1 MFLAVVSPH
10 DWWREMSAALDQEA
24 RLDAGHGLSAIGR
37 YARELRGHLG
47 EGTRP
52 VIWLLWALGFVSAAV
67 LAAASGNRTRRAARV
82 AIWLVLAAAAT
93 RSALETIAWLVPP
106 ALSGYAMRDFFPSW
120 VARFHLHWLLL
131 VTAIASGAGLG
142 ARFRG
147 ADLLPDPDTSRKRA
161 VVGLLLAGGTAAAAF
176 GTANP
181 IYINLMLALGSWAAL
196 LVLAVR
202 YASARLDW
210 SGAGDAAMFTVLALA
225 GVQIVGGTATAPYG
239 LNERLVRQTV
249 ATSLGSP
256 PARVSLDPETH
267 RLIVDLQ
274 QLASACGFH
283 VGDDLLAFHNMP
295 GLVYAIGGRSPGLP
309 WFTDGLPG
317 SRAGNEMGLEAAGA
331 VRTSRAFILQTPDA
345 DPWLRTLAPL
355 GIDFPAHYAYCGVVT
370 RRLRGQAFELKLWRP
385 ASLPAR

>member
-1 MFLAVVSPH
+1 MLAVSAVTMSALLAYSWLLLTPSYNTYNGWAVAGVTVCALRALVVTRRARFDRTRWHTWMFGTGLFLGLSVFVKFPTAAAMGALVTIAIAAWPGLARRERATALVWMVAGATGAGAIMFLAVVSPH

-147 ADLLPDPDTSRKRA
+147 ADLLPIRTRA
-161 VVGLLLAGGTAAAAF
+161 
-176 GTANP
+176 
-181 IYINLMLALGSWAAL
+181 
-196 LVLAVR
+196 
-202 YASARLDW
+202 ASAP
-210 SGAGDAAMFTVLALA
+210 S
-225 GVQIVGGTATAPYG
+225 
-239 LNERLVRQTV
+239 
-249 ATSLGSP
+249 
-256 PARVSLDPETH
+256 
-267 RLIVDLQ
+267 
-274 QLASACGFH
+274 SACC
-283 VGDDLLAFHNMP
+283 
-295 GLVYAIGGRSPGLP
+295 SP
-309 WFTDGLPG
+309 
-317 SRAGNEMGLEAAGA
+317 A
-331 VRTSRAFILQTPDA
+331 
-345 DPWLRTLAPL
+345 APL
-355 GIDFPAHYAYCGVVT
+355 PPPSA
-370 RRLRGQAFELKLWRP
+370 RRIR
-385 ASLPAR
+385 STST